1 MVVLFGSIISC
12 CTLSFCSGFQKVLKN

>member
-12 CTLSFCSGFQKVLKN
+12 CTLSFCSGFQKV